1 MARPVAP
8 QSVALRLVTWL
19 VGRTP
24 LRVSYAIAWFV
35 GQAVFLLW
43 FGGRRR
49 CIANMRRVSGGD
61 RALARR
67 YARRSFAYYGL
78 YMVDFLR
85 MGRLTAAE
93 VRERVE
99 YDGWQ
104 MIEDARDGSGPVFV
118 SMHFGN
124 WDFGAARIAGR
135 GIPLSAI
142 ADTFGDASLDDF
154 VVGTR
159 ERLGV
164 SIIPAERLATG
175 VFRALRRN
183 ELVAMLLDVPS
194 SELEVEFFG
203 EPIAVA
209 AGPARIALRTGA
221 SVITAM
227 LARSG
232 PRSPRF
238 EAVIQRV
245 AYQPSGDADRDVH
258 ELTQAM
264 VTAMEQTVRRYPEQW
279 YIFRRLWVADR
290 AAAAARV
297 GAGE

>member
-99 YDGWQ
+99 YDGQ
-104 MIEDARDGSGPVFV
+104 KGKVTMTFRPSG
-118 SMHFGN
+118 
-124 WDFGAARIAGR
+124 
-135 GIPLSAI
+135 L
-142 ADTFGDASLDDF
+142 
-154 VVGTR
+154 
-159 ERLGV
+159 
-164 SIIPAERLATG
+164 
-175 VFRALRRN
+175 RALGAD
-183 ELVAMLLDVPS
+183 LVR
-194 SELEVEFFG
+194 EE
-203 EPIAVA
+203 
-209 AGPARIALRTGA
+209 
-221 SVITAM
+221 
-227 LARSG
+227 
-232 PRSPRF
+232 
-238 EAVIQRV
+238 
-245 AYQPSGDADRDVH
+245 
-258 ELTQAM
+258 
-264 VTAMEQTVRRYPEQW
+264 
-279 YIFRRLWVADR
+279 
-290 AAAAARV
+290 AAA
-297 GAGE
+297 

>member
-1 MARPVAP
+1 MARPVAL
-8 QSVALRLVTWL
+8 QSVALRFATWI

-24 LRVSYAIAWFV
+24 LRISYLLAWV
-35 GQAVFLLW
+35 AGQAVFWVW

-67 YARRSFAYYGL
+67 YARRSFAYYAL
-78 YMVDFLR
+78 YVIDFLR
-85 MGRLTAAE
+85 MGRVTAAE
-93 VRERVE
+93 VRDRVE
-99 YDGWQ
+99 YDGWAL
-104 MIEDARDGSGPVFV
+104 IEEARSGSGMVFV
-118 SMHFGN
+118 AMHFGN
-124 WDFGAARIAGR
+124 WDFGAARIAGH
-135 GIPLSAI
+135 GIPLSGI
-142 ADTFGDASLDDF
+142 ADTFTDASLDDL

-164 SIIPAERLATG
+164 QVIPAGRLATG

-183 ELVAMLLDVPS
+183 EVVAMLLDVPS
-194 SELEVEFFG
+194 SDVEVEFFG
-203 EPIAVA
+203 EVIAVP

-221 SVITAM
+221 SVVTGM
-227 LARSG
+227 LPRSG

-238 EAVIQRV
+238 EPVIERV
-245 AYQPSGDADRDVH
+245 QFAPSGDVERDVR

-264 VTAMEQTVRRYPEQW
+264 LASMEETVRRYPEQW

-290 AAAAARV
+290 DVEAV
-297 GAGE
+297 G

>member
-1 MARPVAP
+1 MARPVAL
-8 QSVALRLVTWL
+8 QSVALRLATWL
-19 VGRTP
+19 AGRTP
-24 LRVSYAIAWFV
+24 LRVSYALAWFA
-35 GQAVFLLW
+35 GQAVFSLW

-67 YARRSFAYYGL
+67 YARRSFAHYGL

-85 MGRLTAAE
+85 MERVTSAE

-99 YDGWQ
+99 YDEWET
-104 MIEDARDGSGPVFV
+104 IEGARNGSGAVFV

-124 WDFGAARIAGR
+124 WDFGAARIAGQ
-135 GIPLSAI
+135 GIPLSVI
-142 ADTFGDASLDDF
+142 ADTFDSATLNDL

-175 VFRALRRN
+175 VFRALGRN

-194 SELEVEFFG
+194 SEVEVEFFG
-203 EPIAVA
+203 EPIAVR

-221 SVITAM
+221 SVITGM
-227 LARSG
+227 LVRSG

-238 EAVIQRV
+238 EPVIQRV
-245 AYQPSGDADRDVH
+245 AYEPSGDAERDVH

-264 VTAMEQTVRRYPEQW
+264 VTSMEQTVQRYPEQW
-279 YIFRRLWVADR
+279 YIFRQLWVADR
-290 AAAAARV
+290 AAATLRV
-297 GAGE
+297 GPSE

>member
-1 MARPVAP
+1 MAR
-8 QSVALRLVTWL
+8 SFALTVTTWL

-24 LRVSYAIAWFV
+24 LRVSYAIAWFA
-35 GQAVFLLW
+35 GQAVFVLW

-78 YMVDFLR
+78 YLIDFLR

-93 VRERVE
+93 VRRRVE
-99 YDGWQ
+99 YDRWET
-104 MIEDARDGSGPVFV
+104 IEDARSGCGVVFV
-118 SMHFGN
+118 AMHFGN
-124 WDFGAARIAGR
+124 WDFGAARIAGH
-135 GIPLSAI
+135 GIPLAAI
-142 ADTFGDASLDDF
+142 ADSFEDESVNEL

-164 SIIPAERLATG
+164 RIIPAERLATG

-183 ELVAMLLDVPS
+183 EVVAMLLDVPAS
-194 SELEVEFFG
+194 DIEVQFFG
-203 EPIAVA
+203 EPIAVP

-221 SVITAM
+221 AVITGM
-227 LARSG
+227 LPRSG

-238 EAVIQRV
+238 EPVLQRIPFE
-245 AYQPSGDADRDVH
+245 PSGDAPRDVR

-264 VTAMEQTVRRYPEQW
+264 VTSMEQTVRRYPEQW
-279 YIFRRLWVADR
+279 YIFRHLWVADR
-290 AAAAARV
+290 DAAA
-297 GAGE
+297 GG